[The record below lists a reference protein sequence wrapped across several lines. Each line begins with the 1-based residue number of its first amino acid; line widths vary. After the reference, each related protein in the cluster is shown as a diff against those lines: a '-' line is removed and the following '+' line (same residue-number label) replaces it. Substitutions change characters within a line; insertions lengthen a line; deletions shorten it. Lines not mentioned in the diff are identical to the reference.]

1 MILVIIYVKILTTD
15 MTVFI
20 YHKVFAITLTD
31 NFQHQSQS
39 SDNIPQYDQ
48 RKNGKITDKADI
60 S

>member
-1 MILVIIYVKILTTD
+1 MKILTTD